1 MQSLSV
7 TTHNNYWKIALNCS
21 DNEKIFRS
29 IIICKNVLLL
39 FFPFLKFVI
48 LDSIFL
54 LLFCVEF
61 ACSFCALWHC
71 LQLSRDMHYRL
82 MVFNE
87 CICNS
92 WSSVTGTL
100 ANKAMLA
107 KTAMLLVTCSH
118 TMENGGWIL
127 RHDQNYC
134 QRVQWTCKLII
145 FKMVALNTK
154 DWIRITCSWLLFS
167 EWFWCVKMVQ

>member
-1 MQSLSV
+1 MQSMSV

-48 LDSIFL
+48 LDSTFL

-71 LQLSRDMHYRL
+71 HQLSRDMHYRL

-87 CICNS
+87 CVCNS
-92 WSSVTGTL
+92 WSAVTGTL
-100 ANKAMLA
+100 ANKAILA
-107 KTAMLLVTCSH
+107 KTAMLLTYAVVTPWK
-118 TMENGGWIL
+118 TVVGYYGMI
-127 RHDQNYC
+127 
-134 QRVQWTCKLII
+134 KII
-145 FKMVALNTK
+145 ASVCNERASSLSLK
-154 DWIRITCSWLLFS
+154 WLL
-167 EWFWCVKMVQ
+167 